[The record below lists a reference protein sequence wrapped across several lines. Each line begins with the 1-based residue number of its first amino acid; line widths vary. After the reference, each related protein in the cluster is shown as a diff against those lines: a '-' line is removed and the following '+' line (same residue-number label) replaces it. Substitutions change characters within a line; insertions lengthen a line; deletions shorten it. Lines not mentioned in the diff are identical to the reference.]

1 MKFQILKPEPR
12 WEGLYFYQKSVV
24 LYQLTYAFVQRYLQR
39 GDRTIDQ
46 MVQAARS
53 GKQNIVEGSADG
65 MTSKEMEL
73 KLINV
78 ARSSLKE
85 LREDYEDYLD
95 TRHLRWKSGHPRFE
109 AMMQFTREHNRVE
122 DYQKVIDNGSDEEM
136 ANLGLTLTRQVD
148 RMMMGYLKSLE
159 DKFIEDGGLKER
171 MTAARLGRRQ
181 TQNQE
186 IAAQKQEIAA
196 LKTRIAELEAELKK
210 WQDWYRENYRKP

>member
-1 MKFQILKPEPR
+1 MKFIFLKPEPN

-24 LYQLTYAFVQRYLQR
+24 LYQLTYAFAKRYLQR

-65 MTSKEMEL
+65 MTSKKMEL
-73 KLINV
+73 NLINV

-95 TRHLRWKSGHPRFE
+95 TRHLRWTKDHPRYT
-109 AMMQFTREHNRVE
+109 AMMEFTRKNNKAEA
-122 DYQKVIDNGSDEEM
+122 YQKIIDEGTDEEM
-136 ANLGLTLTRQVD
+136 ANLGLTLTHQVD
-148 RMMMGYLKSLE
+148 RMMIGYLHHLE
-159 DKFIEDGGLKER
+159 KKFVEDGGLKER

-186 IAAQKQEIAA
+186 ITA
-196 LKTRIAELEAELKK
+196 LKARVAELEAEVNKWRTWYAEQKK
-210 WQDWYRENYRKP
+210 AGKL